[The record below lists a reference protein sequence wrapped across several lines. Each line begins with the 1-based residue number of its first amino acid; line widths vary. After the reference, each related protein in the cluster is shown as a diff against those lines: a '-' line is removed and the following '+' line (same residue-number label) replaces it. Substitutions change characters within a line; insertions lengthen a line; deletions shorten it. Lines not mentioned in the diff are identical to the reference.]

1 MIFFVAI
8 IVLTAAVWG
17 AVYVNKT
24 GLLGVS
30 LAVLVTGCCFGHP
43 FFHTSLGPLPITID
57 RLLLVGLVALFA
69 IYLARGWIG
78 FKRLTAADY
87 LLIAFVGYI
96 GVSTFVHDWKFDH
109 AQPVAKLISFYLMP
123 LAIYGVARQI
133 DWTGRGV
140 LGVLGFL
147 TAIGI
152 YFAATGVAEQQQLY
166 GLVFP
171 RYIASPK
178 VVEFFGRARGPLLNP
193 IGTGIVLVTAL
204 AAISFWWPRAGAA
217 TRMVL
222 LGLLAIV
229 LAGTYC
235 TLTRSVWMSVVAAG
249 GLMILA
255 VLPSRFRLPFS
266 LAACCLCLVLVGA
279 SWSELASFKRDQ
291 FVSVEDMSKSARL
304 RPILAMVAWQM
315 FQDQPLV
322 GCGFG
327 QYPQTHIYYLGDRQT
342 DLPLEQA
349 RPYVQHNVFLSLLT
363 ETGLIGAG
371 LLVLVIACW
380 CKSGWQLWQ
389 QNEVLWVRQAG
400 LLLLVTLSAYVVNGL
415 FHDVSIIAM
424 VHMVLF
430 FLAGMAEGVRAM
442 TCSNNVATVQH
453 AARPLSII
461 RSLPGVA

>member
-1 MIFFVAI
+1 MLLLVTIM
-8 IVLTAAVWG
+8 VLVAAVWG
-17 AVYVNKT
+17 AVFVSRT

-43 FFHTSLGPLPITID
+43 FFHTSLGPLPVTID

-69 IYLARGWIG
+69 LHLSRGWID

-87 LLIAFVGYI
+87 LLVAFVGYM
-96 GVSTFVHDWKFDH
+96 GVSTFAHDWKFDH

-133 DWTGRGV
+133 DWTGRRV
-140 LGVLGFL
+140 LGVIGFL
-147 TAIGI
+147 SAIGI
-152 YFAATGVAEQQQLY
+152 YFAATGIAEQQQFH

-171 RYIASPK
+171 RYIVSPK

-193 IGTGIVLVTAL
+193 VGTGIVLVTAL
-204 AAISFWWPRAGAA
+204 AAISFWWPRASAA
-217 TRMVL
+217 TR
-222 LGLLAIV
+222 IV
-229 LAGTYC
+229 LIGFMGLMLAGAYC
-235 TLTRSVWMSVVAAG
+235 TLTRSVWMSVVASS

-255 VLPSRFRLPFS
+255 VLPSRLRLPFS
-266 LAACCLCLVLVGA
+266 LTACCLCGVLVAA

-291 FVSVEDMSKSARL
+291 FVSVEEMGKSARL

-371 LLVLVIACW
+371 LLVLVIGSW

-389 QNEVLWVRQAG
+389 QNEALRMRQAG
-400 LLLLVTLSAYVVNGL
+400 LLLLVILSAYIVNGL

-442 TCSNNVATVQH
+442 TCRNKVAAVQH
-453 AARPLSII
+453 AARALPIG